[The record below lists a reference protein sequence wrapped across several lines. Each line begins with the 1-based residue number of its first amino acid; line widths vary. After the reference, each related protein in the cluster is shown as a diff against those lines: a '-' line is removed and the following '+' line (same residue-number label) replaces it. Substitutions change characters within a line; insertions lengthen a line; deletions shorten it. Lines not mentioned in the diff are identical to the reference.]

1 MCVYF
6 FYIYGDYHLITITQA
21 LMNQSLTFRPT
32 PAATTRRMKPKKGI
46 QSEKMLITLF
56 FMLIATYSPAQKV
69 FSTAYE
75 NQAEVKV
82 FVVKYE
88 SQADLKVFKV
98 KYESQAGDNSGKWF
112 FTKYESQASKKIF
125 FVDYESQADLKIF
138 FVPYESQ
145 AGWRDKSKKALL
157 Y

>member
-1 MCVYF
+1 MKRKQLYKLADRTADH
-6 FYIYGDYHLITITQA
+6 GS
-21 LMNQSLTFRPT
+21 QSRHIAT
-32 PAATTRRMKPKKGI
+32 PING
-46 QSEKMLITLF
+46 ITLVI
-56 FMLIATYSPAQKV
+56 LIFITSICSAQTV
-69 FSTAYE
+69 FSTTYM

-98 KYESQAGDNSGKWF
+98 KYENQAEGNDGRWF
-112 FTKYESQASKKIF
+112 FTKYENQARKKIF
-125 FVDYESQADLKIF
+125 FVDYENQADLKIF
-138 FVPYESQ
+138 FVDYESQ